1 MSGLPLIA
9 VSVVLAVIV
18 LAVASG
24 VGSGTRTIGI
34 HVPGIHRDR
43 KSWVRAHR
51 AARWA
56 IVPAC
61 ALSCLLGLL
70 ALGAGS
76 IVAGIGWGVWL
87 CGLIV
92 GAVVA
97 FATSRRTP

>member
-18 LAVASG
+18 LAAAAG
-24 VGSGTRTIGI
+24 IGSGARTIGI

-51 AARWA
+51 AARWV

-61 ALSCLLGLL
+61 ALSCILGFL

-76 IVAGIGWGVWL
+76 TVAGIGWGVWL
-87 CGLIV
+87 SGLIV

-97 FATSRRTP
+97 LATLRRTR